1 MRIHPSF
8 SRVAFS
14 LLVGLSSASIQAKSL
29 FVSPTGNDAVTYAQ
43 NDLSHPWRTL
53 AVAGKQAQA
62 GDVVYI
68 YPGSY
73 TTPLVV
79 SNSGSTSARITFQ
92 ALPNQSAK
100 VYLEGVGVVISGKSN
115 ITIQGLNIRNVPQS
129 SSTSG
134 IGIVVEAS
142 RTVPGLSTYGVALLG
157 NTITNTYGSAIGVWG
172 AISQSYPR
180 SILGL
185 TIAANVIE
193 GACNGGWNEA
203 ITIAQGVDTFTVA
216 NNIVRNSL
224 SVDNG
229 GEGIDVKE
237 GPKNGQIFGNT
248 LYGLKRN
255 AIYIDAGIANTPD
268 VINLPPPVTKNI
280 KIYNNKVYGNLNW
293 AHGITV
299 TSEGRGNI
307 DGVYIYNNLV
317 YKNSGLGINL
327 YRHEWMDPA
336 ATIKN
341 VYVVNNSLADN
352 GQIRN
357 VVPLNEAP
365 WFGNIEMS
373 NWRDVNASVPQFQN
387 IWIKNNA
394 TQMSPTFTNAIRGI
408 FVNYLTPNQVFVSNN
423 SDTNVQDDT
432 DSRIVIFTNVD
443 SGDLTLR
450 AGAPAIDRG
459 VAVAPYTDTDILGVA
474 RPKGAAID
482 LGAYEQY

>member
-1 MRIHPSF
+1 VLI
-8 SRVAFS
+8 
-14 LLVGLSSASIQAKSL
+14 GLSSASIQAKSL
-29 FVSPTGNDAVTYAQ
+29 YVSPTGNDAITYAQ
-43 NDLSHPWRTL
+43 NDATHPWRTL
-53 AVAGKQAQA
+53 TVAGKQALA
-62 GDVVYI
+62 GDTVNI
-68 YPGSY
+68 TAGSY
-73 TTPLVV
+73 TTPLNVI
-79 SNSGSTSARITFQ
+79 NSGTNTARITFKP
-92 ALPNQSAK
+92 LPNQTGK
-100 VYLEGVGVVISGKSN
+100 VYLEGVGVAISGN
-115 ITIQGLNIRNVPQS
+115 RYITVQGLTIRNVPQS

-142 RTVPGLSTYGVALLG
+142 RTNPSVSTFSIELLG

-172 AISQSYPR
+172 ALVQKYPN
-180 SILGL
+180 SV
-185 TIAANVIE
+185 ANVTIMGNLIE

-203 ITIAQGVDTFTVA
+203 ITIAQGVNYFYVR

-224 SVDNG
+224 SVANG

-237 GPKNGQIFGNT
+237 GPKNGEISSNF

-255 AIYIDAGIANTPD
+255 AIYIDAGIANTAD
-268 VINLPPPVTKNI
+268 VINLPPPVIKNI
-280 KIYNNKVYGNLNW
+280 KIFNNKVYNNLNY

-327 YRHEWMDPA
+327 YRHEWMSPT

-341 VYVVNNSLADN
+341 VYVLNNSLADN

-357 VVPLNEAP
+357 VVPLDQAP

-373 NWRDVNASVPQFQN
+373 NWDDSTASVPQFQN
-387 IWIKNNA
+387 IMIKNNA
-394 TQMSPTFTNAIRGI
+394 TQMSPTFTKAIRGI
-408 FVNYLTPNQVFVSNN
+408 YVGYLTPNYVFVSNN

-432 DSRIVIFTNVD
+432 DSRVVIFTNVD
-443 SGDLTLR
+443 GGDLTLR

-459 VAVAPYTDTDILGVA
+459 VPVAPYTDFDIQGTA

>member
-1 MRIHPSF
+1 MSIHPSF
-8 SRVAFS
+8 SRVALS
-14 LLVGLSSASIQAKSL
+14 VLVGLSSAAVQAKSL

-53 AVAGKQAQA
+53 SAAGSQAQA

-79 SNSGSTSARITFQ
+79 SKSGTSSARITFKP
-92 ALPNQSAK
+92 LPNQTAK
-100 VYLEGVGVVISGKSN
+100 VYLEGVGVVISGKSY
-115 ITIQGLNIRNVPQS
+115 ITVQGLNIRNVPQS

-134 IGIVVEAS
+134 IGIVVEAN
-142 RTVPGLSTYGVALLG
+142 RTSPNLSTYSIELLG
-157 NTITNTYGSAIGVWG
+157 NTISNTYGSAIGVWG
-172 AISQSYPR
+172 AIAQRYPN
-180 SILGL
+180 SVASV
-185 TIAANVIE
+185 TIAANLIE

-203 ITIAQGVDTFTVA
+203 ITIAQGVNTFYVR

-237 GPKNGQIFGNT
+237 GAKNGEISGNT

-255 AIYIDAGIANTPD
+255 AIYIDAGIANTAD
-268 VINLPPPVTKNI
+268 VINLPPPVVKNI
-280 KIYNNKVYGNLNW
+280 KIFNNKVYANLNY

-327 YRHEWMDPA
+327 YRHEWMDPS

-341 VYVVNNSLADN
+341 VYVINNSLADN

-373 NWRDVNASVPQFQN
+373 NWRDSNTSVPQFQN
-387 IWIKNNA
+387 ISIKNNA

-432 DSRIVIFTNVD
+432 DSRVVIFTNVD
-443 SGDLTLR
+443 GNDLTLR

-459 VAVAPYTDTDILGVA
+459 VAVAPYTDADIQGTA